1 MAGQEVQLFNGIG
14 IGIVSH
20 NGYIRM
26 VLPGKNGCEILH
38 VRNLQKNPFDTD
50 SDTDSDEI
58 LQLQAINNEQ
68 FTRGWRANIRLR
80 SEKTGL
86 WRDTRAPAFVKTT
99 AGQTRHRIKRPG
111 KRVRVQ
117 EEIKITIKI
126 MRGWIQDIISLKS
139 MICKILYFLIICP

>member
-1 MAGQEVQLFNGIG
+1 MAGQEVQLFNGIAIG

-26 VLPGKNGCEILH
+26 VLPGKNGCEIFH

-68 FTRGWRANIRLR
+68 FTRGWRAC
-80 SEKTGL
+80 
-86 WRDTRAPAFVKTT
+86 PAFIPQDGTT
-99 AGQTRHRIKRPG
+99 ARHAKARR
-111 KRVRVQ
+111 
-117 EEIKITIKI
+117 
-126 MRGWIQDIISLKS
+126 D
-139 MICKILYFLIICP
+139 